1 MNDLNRISRAS
12 GVYAYRYAVP
22 TDVGPRQPMQT
33 EYWVPKGRKG
43 GRWALP
49 SALPLGHDVSLYA
62 RTWRRVRP
70 GHSLPDKL
78 SHSITMR
85 ERARDRS
92 VTQVCDDYC
101 AWAKAKGLTSV
112 ATFAGH
118 RVSNQAATV
127 AGLDARPV
135 DKADFLGPAPT
146 AEVDT

>member
-78 SHSITMR
+78 AHSIALR
-85 ERARDRS
+85 DRARDRS
-92 VTQVCDDYC
+92 VSTVCVEYC
-101 AWAKAKGLTSV
+101 EWAKAKGLTV
-112 ATFAGH
+112 VTTFAGH
-118 RVSNQAATV
+118 SDSNHAAALSGLGVRYVSK
-127 AGLDARPV
+127 D
-135 DKADFLGPAPT
+135 DILGPAPA
-146 AEVDT
+146 AEIGT